1 MPTNRNASSCSG
13 LPGKSAVAAG
23 RLVTNPGMDIHRRL
37 RAVHLFLALL
47 IMAGSSPVL
56 GDDLLSVFRLAEKS
70 DPQYQAAIAKHSA
83 ALEIVPQSLAVLL
96 PDLSLG
102 ADVSWNRFHDRRP
115 GPGETE
121 NSHST
126 NEVYSAR
133 LRQSVYHRD
142 RFVRLAQADSRVAE
156 ADAELVAARQEL
168 ILRTARRY
176 FLVLGALDNLEFVRA
191 DRDAVARTLE
201 QAKQRFE
208 VGLTAITD
216 VYEAQARYD
225 VALSE
230 KITTEQLLDDTRE
243 ALRELTGE
251 IPGALEI
258 LKPEIPLLP
267 PTPAEPEQWVDTSVE
282 QNPLL
287 LARRAA
293 TEAARQEIQVK
304 RSGHYPFM
312 DLVAD
317 YNRKDIQ
324 FGGEVPQERNDSSIG
339 IELVMPLYQGG
350 IVSSQTRQA
359 RDLFTQAQE
368 EQERQRRE
376 VERQARDSY
385 RGVIAEISN
394 VKALKQAKLSS
405 EKALEASE
413 AGFEVGTRT
422 IVDVLDSQ
430 RGLLRARRDHA
441 RARYDY
447 LLDTLALKG
456 SAGIL
461 EVTDLEWINEM
472 LEPAPVTAS
481 GE

>member
-1 MPTNRNASSCSG
+1 MNIHSR
-13 LPGKSAVAAG
+13 LHAG
-23 RLVTNPGMDIHRRL
+23 YKLVL
-37 RAVHLFLALL
+37 LLFLA
-47 IMAGSSPVL
+47 GSPL
-56 GDDLLSVFRLAEKS
+56 ALADDLLSVFLLAEQS
-70 DPQYQAAIAKHSA
+70 DPQYRAAIATHSA
-83 ALEIVPQSLAVLL
+83 AMEIVPQSLAALL

-115 GPGETE
+115 GPGEKE
-121 NSHST
+121 NTHST
-126 NEVYSAR
+126 NEVYAAR

-142 RFVRLAQADSRVAE
+142 RFIRLAQADSRVAQ

-176 FLVLGALDNLEFVRA
+176 FLVLGAQDNLEFVRA

-230 KITTEQLLDDTRE
+230 KIRTEQLLDDTRE

-251 IPGALEI
+251 IPGDLEI
-258 LKPEIPLLP
+258 LKPEIPLLS
-267 PTPAEPEQWVDTSVE
+267 PAPADTEQWVSTATE

-293 TEAARQEIQVK
+293 TEAARQEIQVQ
-304 RSGHYPFM
+304 RSGHYPSM
-312 DLVAD
+312 DLTAD
-317 YNRKDIQ
+317 YTRKNIQ
-324 FGGEVPQERNDSSIG
+324 FGGVDPQERNDSAIG
-339 IELVMPLYQGG
+339 IEVIMPLYQGG
-350 IVSSQTRQA
+350 MVSSQTRQA
-359 RDLFTQAQE
+359 RELFTQAQE
-368 EQERQRRE
+368 EQEKQRRE

-385 RGVIAEISN
+385 RGVLAEISN
-394 VKALKQAKLSS
+394 VKALAQAMLSS

-441 RARYDY
+441 RSRYDY
-447 LLDTLALKG
+447 LLDTLSLKR
-456 SAGIL
+456 SAGIV
-461 EVTDLEWINEM
+461 EATDLEQINDMMET
-472 LEPAPVTAS
+472 PPVTATR
-481 GE
+481 E